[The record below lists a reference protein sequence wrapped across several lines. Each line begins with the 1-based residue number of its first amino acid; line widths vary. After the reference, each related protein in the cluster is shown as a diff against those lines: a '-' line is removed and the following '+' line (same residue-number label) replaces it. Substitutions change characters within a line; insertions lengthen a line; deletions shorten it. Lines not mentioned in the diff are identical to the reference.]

1 MSQMNQPA
9 DTFGI
14 ALDFVLDH
22 EGGYVH
28 DAADP
33 GGETHFGISRAA
45 HPELEVGDISVETAR
60 VIYWQDYWQPARC
73 ETLPA
78 PLAVA
83 LFDAAVNHGVKTAVK
98 MLQRELPVRA
108 DGILGPKTRKAIH
121 RLDQRRL
128 LVNFLQRRISLYCEL
143 AENNPKQQRFLR
155 GWQLRILDLL
165 ETTVPLH
172 V

>member
-33 GGETHFGISRAA
+33 GGETNFGISRAA
-45 HPELEVGDISVETAR
+45 HPELDIGDISVETAR

-73 ETLPA
+73 EALPA

-98 MLQRELPVRA
+98 MLQRELPVHA
-108 DGILGPKTRKAIH
+108 DGIIGPKTRKAVH

-143 AENNPKQQRFLR
+143 AEKNPEQQRFLR

>member
-1 MSQMNQPA
+1 MNQTQSIE
-9 DTFGI
+9 TFGI
-14 ALDFVLDH
+14 ALDFVLAH

-33 GGETHFGISRAA
+33 GGETNYGISRAA
-45 HPELEVGDISVETAR
+45 HPELEVGDISIETAR

-83 LFDAAVNHGVKTAVK
+83 LFDAAVNHGVQTAVK
-98 MLQRELPVRA
+98 MLQRELPVHA
-108 DGILGPKTRKAIH
+108 DGIIGPKTRAAIN
-121 RLDQRRL
+121 RMDQRRL

-143 AENNPKQQRFLR
+143 ADRHPEQQRFLR